1 MAKSYP
7 DELAEWVRKRESG
20 GRDKNLVAFHAV
32 KGDVMLAIAAGFAV
46 KTIWANMK
54 ETGRVAFGYETFLGY
69 VHRLLKPERA
79 KPGMRSGDRILAT
92 SQVTNGKAVADQPA
106 PRAGGEAP
114 AYADDGTDDISSNAP
129 RRIPTFSFSPKPKQR

>member
-92 SQVTNGKAVADQPA
+92 SQMTSGAAAVNQPA
-106 PRAGGEAP
+106 SQAGGEALDHTTGG
-114 AYADDGTDDISSNAP
+114 AAELSSDAP